1 MAYITEHYNDIS
13 NEYGLN
19 SIIITLGQKI
29 IFMLIKQSINLQ
41 KFVPGTNYHLLLTGQ
56 IKTF

>member
-1 MAYITEHYNDIS
+1 MNFQNIS
-13 NEYGLN
+13 ILLKLSLGLN

-41 KFVPGTNYHLLLTGQ
+41 KIVPGTNYHLLLTGQ

>member
-1 MAYITEHYNDIS
+1 MNLQHIS
-13 NEYGLN
+13 ILLKLSLGLN

-41 KFVPGTNYHLLLTGQ
+41 KIVPGTNYHLLLTGQ